1 MAEGVEAAARASKP
15 LPADSAEALAAGLLF
30 RNEPLVEFFAAR
42 EGGVQHV
49 VERRETM
56 MPIAMASRSSMS
68 VMAEAVPVPPGATLP
83 EDDEDG
89 SSTTSSGSGGGSSSA
104 SSGSAADS
112 SADRSS
118 SSTSAGKGRDDAP
131 IPLAFRG
138 GAHEEGVGDVLGH
151 ALAALYVARHG
162 LTVTE
167 LTHLLATLR
176 EREDRR
182 FWARVWERQGAL
194 SAAFSEADR
203 TGDGELSLPAFESIL
218 QQHGLDAKPH
228 DLARLLIAA
237 GARAPEDNA
246 PVVLYH
252 ALLEHCGTEQQ
263 RQQQQASGGEA
274 AGRSSI
280 PPLPF
285 PKSVQ
290 SSASRVAHDT
300 PREPRR
306 AVRHPLGEE
315 METALLQMLVA
326 LGVLLV
332 HDGNVLVLPLEAETL
347 REAIRARY
355 IDAGGAEAV
364 VGPSG
369 GGEELWHKAIIHYF
383 QSQPSGLLRRCEE
396 LPWHLQV
403 CRHWVALRDF
413 LVDLRAFRAMYGGRL
428 KHELFEYW
436 RLLTEGPLVLPGILA
451 AAAEGGGLLDNGPA
465 LAVSRMNMNRI
476 QCRYVD
482 LNHPNHTT
490 TRRWSQEG
498 GRPPQQSCSPARRC
512 PALPR
517 HRGGEGGWP
526 PSTSS
531 SATTRRWRS
540 GEVSLRLTTSHV
552 NDVYPLVLN
561 PLHSCTYRGPGE
573 AVHQADGG
581 DAVAHRQVPD
591 RVRGRGQVPRDP
603 PALPP
608 QAPAPGAH

>member
-1 MAEGVEAAARASKP
+1 MAEGVETAARASKP
-15 LPADSAEALAAGLLF
+15 LLADSAEALAAGLLF

-42 EGGVQHV
+42 KGGAQQVG
-49 VERRETM
+49 RRETM

-68 VMAEAVPVPPGATLP
+68 VMAEAVPVSPGATLP

-89 SSTTSSGSGGGSSSA
+89 SSTSSGGSDGGSSRA
-104 SSGSAADS
+104 SSGSAADA

-118 SSTSAGKGRDDAP
+118 SSTSTGKGGDDAP

-167 LTHLLATLR
+167 LMHLLATLR

-182 FWARVWERQGAL
+182 FWARVWEWRGAL

-218 QQHGLDAKPH
+218 QQHGLDVKPH
-228 DLARLLIAA
+228 DLARLLITAD
-237 GARAPEDNA
+237 ARAPEGNA
-246 PVVLYH
+246 PAVLYR

-306 AVRHPLGEE
+306 AVRHPLGKE
-315 METALLQMLVA
+315 MEAALLQMLMA

-332 HDGNVLVLPLEAETL
+332 HDGNVLILPLEAETL

-355 IDAGGAEAV
+355 IDASGADAV
-364 VGPSG
+364 VGPSGG

-413 LVDLRAFRAMYGGRL
+413 LMDLRAFRAMYGGRL

-451 AAAEGGGLLDNGPA
+451 AAAEGGGLLDNGPG
-465 LAVSRMNMNRI
+465 LAVSRMYMNTIR
-476 QCRYVD
+476 CRYVD
-482 LNHPNHTT
+482 LDHPNHTT
-490 TRRWSQEG
+490 NRRWSQQG
-498 GRPPQQSCSPARRC
+498 GRPTQQSCSPARRC

-540 GEVSLRLTTSHV
+540 GEVSLCLTTSHV
-552 NDVYPLVLN
+552 NDVYPLLLN
-561 PLHSCTYRGPGE
+561 PFTSLHTKRAAGS
-573 AVHQADGG
+573 
-581 DAVAHRQVPD
+581 
-591 RVRGRGQVPRDP
+591 P
-603 PALPP
+603 P
-608 QAPAPGAH
+608 